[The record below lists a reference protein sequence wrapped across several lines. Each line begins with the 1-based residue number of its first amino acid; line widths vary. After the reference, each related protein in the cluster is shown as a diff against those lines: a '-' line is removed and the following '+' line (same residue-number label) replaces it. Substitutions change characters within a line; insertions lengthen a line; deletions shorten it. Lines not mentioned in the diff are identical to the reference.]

1 MAPQLALLARR
12 ASGVLLALL
21 VAVAVLLHH
30 GTPAAMAAG
39 PTMPM
44 TAASMHMPAQMGAP
58 VTLATSAP
66 TMACEGGMQTCTAAG
81 IVTHQLAAAPTTPA
95 PGAVQPAAALAR
107 APHPAHAPPPPWP
120 PDSST
125 VLRI

>member
-12 ASGVLLALL
+12 ASGVLLVLL

-44 TAASMHMPAQMGAP
+44 TAASMHEPAQVSAL
-58 VTLATSAP
+58 VAQATSAP
-66 TMACEGGMQTCTAAG
+66 AMACEGGMQTCTAAG
-81 IVTHQLAAAPTTPA
+81 IVTHQLAAAPSMWA
-95 PGAVQPAAALAR
+95 PGAVQPAASPGWAL
-107 APHPAHAPPPPWP
+107 HPAHAPPPPWP
-120 PDSST
+120 PGSST